1 MHQLKCAVVLL
12 LAASAGYADVTVRYK
27 SAVKPN
33 PGMPAQIVEMM
44 SKGLRASMPP
54 ESVLQVK
61 GEKGYST
68 LGPFRSIVDMKAKQI
83 TVLDAEKQQFATAPV
98 NDFSEQAGKVFTD
111 MPAEARAALSSMKI
125 SSDSRI
131 TGRTTTILGIE
142 AEEREATMSI
152 EGPPIPNMPPGPMVK
167 LVMQFWTAKAGQEE
181 KNPALKEL
189 LQRKLWDF
197 ETMSPAAMMQAMFR
211 EMPGM
216 GEGMTKFIE
225 SMRTANTVV
234 LRTSASMWMPAMS
247 IAVRAA
253 ARLLPSARN
262 NRKAISHCCWASAN
276 RSST

>member
-1 MHQLKCAVVLL
+1 
-12 LAASAGYADVTVRYK
+12 
-27 SAVKPN
+27 
-33 PGMPAQIVEMM
+33 
-44 SKGLRASMPP
+44 
-54 ESVLQVK
+54 
-61 GEKGYST
+61 
-68 LGPFRSIVDMKAKQI
+68 
-83 TVLDAEKQQFATAPV
+83 
-98 NDFSEQAGKVFTD
+98 
-111 MPAEARAALSSMKI
+111 MKI

-234 LRTSASMWMPAMS
+234 LRTSASMWMPAMIEMMKQLPADKNPFGDKFDATAPMFEFGNEAS
-247 IAVRAA
+247 EISTEPIPDSVFQVPAGYKAA
-253 ARLLPSARN
+253 PVADVV
-262 NRKAISHCCWASAN
+262 KGIMDKMKASAQQQ
-276 RSST
+276 